1 LDVQELLAYLLLVEA
16 GFVEPGVAFE
26 LLNGVSVFSVVAKQL
41 EDHVLEV
48 S

>member
-1 LDVQELLAYLLLVEA
+1 MDVQKLLAHLLLVEA

-26 LLNGVSVFSVVAKQL
+26 FLDSVSVFSVVAKQL

-48 S
+48 T